1 MTYTDYA
8 ERAVELKQSVLSCVN
23 HGFQGNYLRC
33 WQEAKKNNLK
43 FVYGV
48 EAYWVADRKAEFE
61 DGVDKKTGEVKYRRD
76 KANAHIVILAQN
88 YNGILQ
94 INEMLSTA
102 NEDGFYG
109 VPRVDLE
116 LLMKLNPNDVF
127 VTTACVAFWGKV
139 NKETQRVNY
148 HYARWEN
155 DNSPILDL
163 FHKIREHFG
172 DSLMLEVQCHNT
184 EWQKEINSLCLE
196 LHYRWGVPL
205 IAGMDSHYIYSH
217 QKEERKWL
225 REESGVHMNDE
236 DHEFADEVYEDY
248 PDEET
253 FKERFRKQGVL
264 TEDEIL
270 EAVDNTNLIL
280 FFDDIE
286 FDQSRKLPTIYPQLT
301 QEERNQKYLDLVWG
315 AWNKYKKNVP
325 QDRWN
330 EYEESFVREEVN
342 MVVETNM
349 SDYFLLDH
357 EMVKLG
363 VQKGGM
369 ITPSGRGS
377 SGSWFTNT
385 LLGMSTLDRFDLP
398 VPLYPA
404 RFCTADRLKTSCPD
418 LDLNLDNPAIF
429 AEAQEELLGKGHSYP
444 MLAYGTLKY
453 KSAFKLYARAQDLAA
468 DEANEVSR
476 QIDAYEKAYANADED
491 DKDMVVIEDFVDPK
505 YMHYVDESAPYRGI
519 VVSKSQAPCAY
530 MIYNGDIRSE
540 VGIMRVNAD
549 NGKKIVY
556 CTVID
561 GYTAEEFGY
570 VKNDLLAVR
579 VIGINGE
586 AMRRAGLPQYTSK
599 EIIELTKNDP
609 ATWDILAK
617 GWTQGINQCQ
627 GTGTTEKLMV
637 YKPRSLQDLSAFVAA
652 IRPGFKSMAPKF
664 LHREKFEYG
673 IPSFDT
679 LLKNDTTGS
688 SWLLYQEDIM
698 KCLGL
703 AKFDMSETYPIIKA
717 ISKKKVKVIE
727 SARVRFIDNFKKRIV
742 TSDGMNVEEASE
754 VAENVWQIIID
765 SSRYSFNS
773 SHAVA
778 VALDALYGAYLKAH
792 YPFEYY
798 STLLDS
804 YANQGN
810 KEKVAL
816 IKDEMKKAFGIQVVP
831 CRFRQDNRS
840 FYIDKERKQVADAL
854 HSVKHIGKSV
864 AKELYRMKEDQF
876 DSFVDLLCVL
886 DDNRAFNAKSVTILI
901 KMGYFEE
908 FGSTGKLLKIF
919 SEFSDGK
926 NKITKQLKDKTRE
939 KRLSI
944 LREFEAQCPEENL
957 SVEEQIHFEAD
968 HYGSPISVFKEARGK
983 FVVLELDTKYSPKAK
998 CYSIGTGNTGMFK
1011 ILKKDFISMPFESGD
1026 ILTVLHSK
1034 EKLAMS
1040 YVDGKRVPKNGVYE
1054 NWVDLYEVTHMT
1066 KQGG

>member
-1 MTYTDYA
+1 MTYADYA

-61 DGVDKKTGEVKYRRD
+61 DGIDKKTGEVKYRRD

-155 DNSPILDL
+155 DNEPILDL
-163 FHKIREHFG
+163 FHRIREHFG

-205 IAGMDSHYIYSH
+205 IAGMDSHYIYPH

-301 QEERNQKYLDLVWG
+301 QEERNQKYLDLVWD

-325 QDRWN
+325 QDRWK

-549 NGKKIVY
+549 GGKKIVY

-570 VKNDLLAVR
+570 VKND
-579 VIGINGE
+579 
-586 AMRRAGLPQYTSK
+586 
-599 EIIELTKNDP
+599 
-609 ATWDILAK
+609 
-617 GWTQGINQCQ
+617 
-627 GTGTTEKLMV
+627 
-637 YKPRSLQDLSAFVAA
+637 
-652 IRPGFKSMAPKF
+652 
-664 LHREKFEYG
+664 
-673 IPSFDT
+673 
-679 LLKNDTTGS
+679 
-688 SWLLYQEDIM
+688 
-698 KCLGL
+698 
-703 AKFDMSETYPIIKA
+703 
-717 ISKKKVKVIE
+717 
-727 SARVRFIDNFKKRIV
+727 
-742 TSDGMNVEEASE
+742 
-754 VAENVWQIIID
+754 
-765 SSRYSFNS
+765 
-773 SHAVA
+773 
-778 VALDALYGAYLKAH
+778 
-792 YPFEYY
+792 
-798 STLLDS
+798 
-804 YANQGN
+804 
-810 KEKVAL
+810 
-816 IKDEMKKAFGIQVVP
+816 
-831 CRFRQDNRS
+831 
-840 FYIDKERKQVADAL
+840 
-854 HSVKHIGKSV
+854 
-864 AKELYRMKEDQF
+864 
-876 DSFVDLLCVL
+876 
-886 DDNRAFNAKSVTILI
+886 
-901 KMGYFEE
+901 
-908 FGSTGKLLKIF
+908 
-919 SEFSDGK
+919 
-926 NKITKQLKDKTRE
+926 
-939 KRLSI
+939 
-944 LREFEAQCPEENL
+944 
-957 SVEEQIHFEAD
+957 
-968 HYGSPISVFKEARGK
+968 
-983 FVVLELDTKYSPKAK
+983 
-998 CYSIGTGNTGMFK
+998 
-1011 ILKKDFISMPFESGD
+1011 
-1026 ILTVLHSK
+1026 
-1034 EKLAMS
+1034 
-1040 YVDGKRVPKNGVYE
+1040 
-1054 NWVDLYEVTHMT
+1054 
-1066 KQGG
+1066 